1 MATFWDEFKRI
12 KRPHLYKVDLS
23 DELYNLKKKL
33 LNEQK

>member
-1 MATFWDEFKRI
+1 MSSEI